1 MGEVMVRREE
11 ILLLAYESSK
21 NKFTLDK
28 KLPLKL
34 ILERG
39 IDNGCDLSKGKS
51 MIQIRLSGIQ
61 KKYAG
66 QITRFIRMSIS
77 TTLANVAEKLLTHN
91 IIRIQSYPG
100 AWDRDA

>member
-39 IDNGCDLSKGKS
+39 CVKRFSDNNLS
-51 MIQIRLSGIQ
+51 IWN
-61 KKYAG
+61 
-66 QITRFIRMSIS
+66 TRFF
-77 TTLANVAEKLLTHN
+77 
-91 IIRIQSYPG
+91 
-100 AWDRDA
+100 